1 MRERI
6 GSKSATLC
14 LIALTLAVFS
24 YVTTESLPIGLLHLI
39 AKDLDTTDSAVGL
52 LVTGYGLIVV
62 AVSLPLTRLTRR
74 LPRRRLLCILL
85 AVFVVATCL
94 SAAAWNYWLLMGAR
108 MVTALSQALFW
119 CVVTPAA
126 AGMFRAEVRGRAV
139 SVLYAGVSVAALA
152 GIPAGTWLG
161 QQATWRVAFVVLS
174 GPGLLV
180 LVAIA
185 ALLPDTPA
193 GRGAADRG
201 SAPDRGRYLSIVA
214 TTAMA
219 VTGGFTAFTYISP
232 FLTSFSGFAASSVGP
247 LLLVRG
253 IAGLAGVVAVG
264 FLVDRHG
271 WLTMVGLMGL
281 QVLAL
286 AGQYAFGASQ
296 VATVIAISLSGLT
309 LAGLPAVLGSRVLR
323 YAPGASDMASAGT
336 STAFN
341 TGITAGA
348 LFGSVLLAGSG
359 GVRSTALVGALLSL
373 VAFVVVLAEPF
384 FSSERQVAPI
394 IRRPFPARGRPG
406 LVAGCAAGG
415 MLQPPSRP

>member
-1 MRERI
+1 MRERF
-6 GSKSATLC
+6 GSKSAIIT

-24 YVTTESLPIGLLHLI
+24 YVTTESLPIGLLPLI
-39 AKDLDTTDSAVGL
+39 AADLGTTEAAVGL
-52 LVTGYGLIVV
+52 LVTGYGLIIV

-85 AVFVVATCL
+85 VVFVVATCL

-126 AGMFRAEVRGRAV
+126 AGLFRAEVRGRAV
-139 SVLYAGVSVAALA
+139 SILYAGVSVAALA
-152 GIPAGTWLG
+152 GIPIGTWLG
-161 QQATWRVAFVVLS
+161 QQTNWRMAFVLLT
-174 GPGLLV
+174 GPGV
-180 LVAIA
+180 LALIAVAS
-185 ALLPDTPA
+185 LLPDTPA
-193 GRGAADRG
+193 GQGAADRG
-201 SAPDRGRYLSIVA
+201 VAPDRGRYLSIVA
-214 TTAMA
+214 TTAIA

-232 FLTSFSGFAASSVGP
+232 FLTGFSGFAASSLGP

-253 IAGLAGVVAVG
+253 IAGLAAVVVVG

-271 WLTMVGLMGL
+271 WLTMIGLIGL
-281 QVLAL
+281 QVVAL
-286 AGQYAFGASQ
+286 AGQYALGASQ
-296 VATVIAISLSGLT
+296 VAAVITIALSGFT

-348 LFGSVLLAGSG
+348 LLGSVLLAGP
-359 GVRSTALVGALLSL
+359 GVRSTALAGALLSVL
-373 VAFVVVLAEPF
+373 ALAVVLAEPLV
-384 FSSERQVAPI
+384 SSHRRVAASIQPAARCNLRQPV
-394 IRRPFPARGRPG
+394 RW
-406 LVAGCAAGG
+406 
-415 MLQPPSRP
+415 

>member
-1 MRERI
+1 MRQRI
-6 GSKSATLC
+6 GSTSAVIT

-24 YVTTESLPIGLLHLI
+24 YVTTESLPIGLLPLI
-39 AKDLDTTDSAVGL
+39 AKDLGTTESAVGL
-52 LVTGYGLIVV
+52 LVTGYGLIIV

-74 LPRRRLLCILL
+74 LPRRQLLCILL
-85 AVFVVATCL
+85 GVFAVATAL
-94 SAAAWNYWLLMGAR
+94 SAAAGSYSLLMAAR

-139 SVLYAGVSVAALA
+139 SILYAGVSVAALA

-161 QQATWRVAFVVLS
+161 QQTNWRVAFLVLS
-174 GPGLLV
+174 VPALLV
-180 LVAIA
+180 LVVV
-185 ALLPDTPA
+185 ALLLPSTPA
-193 GRGAADRG
+193 GHGSADRG

-214 TTAMA
+214 TTAIA

-232 FLTSFSGFAASSVGP
+232 FLTGFSGFAASSVGP
-247 LLLVRG
+247 VLLVRG
-253 IAGLAGVVAVG
+253 VAGLAAVVVVG

-271 WLTMVGLMGL
+271 WPTMVGLMGL
-281 QVLAL
+281 QVVAL
-286 AGQYAFGASQ
+286 AGQSMFGTSQ
-296 VATVIAISLSGLT
+296 VATVIAISLSGFT

-348 LFGSVLLAGSG
+348 LFGGVLLAGP

-373 VAFVVVLAEPF
+373 VAFAVVLAEPV
-384 FSSERQVAPI
+384 FSSRRQVSPATP
-394 IRRPFPARGRPG
+394 RPLAARGPSG
-406 LVAGCAAGG
+406 HVAQCSTNRV
-415 MLQPPSRP
+415 LQPPSRL

>member
-1 MRERI
+1 MRERF
-6 GSKSATLC
+6 GSKSAIIT

-24 YVTTESLPIGLLHLI
+24 YVTTESLPIGLLPLI
-39 AKDLDTTDSAVGL
+39 AKDLDTTESAVGL
-52 LVTGYGLIVV
+52 LVTGYGLVIV
-62 AVSLPLTRLTRR
+62 AVSLPLTRLSRR

-94 SAAAWNYWLLMGAR
+94 SAAAGNYWLLMGAR

-139 SVLYAGVSVAALA
+139 SILYAGVSVAALA

-161 QQATWRVAFVVLS
+161 QQTNWRVAFVVLS

-180 LVAIA
+180 LVAVA
-185 ALLPDTPA
+185 ALLPNTPA
-193 GRGAADRG
+193 GQGAADRG

-214 TTAMA
+214 TTAIA

-232 FLTSFSGFAASSVGP
+232 FLTGFSGFAASSVGP

-253 IAGLAGVVAVG
+253 IAGLAGVVVVG

-271 WLTMVGLMGL
+271 WLTMLGLTCL
-281 QVLAL
+281 QVVAL
-286 AGQYAFGASQ
+286 AGQYAFGAFS
-296 VATVIAISLSGLT
+296 VATVITISLSGFT

-348 LFGSVLLAGSG
+348 LFGSVLLAGP
-359 GVRSTALVGALLSL
+359 GVRSTALVGALLSV
-373 VAFVVVLAEPF
+373 VAFAVVLAEPF
-384 FSSERQVAPI
+384 FSDRRQVAPI
-394 IRRPFPARGRPG
+394 TRRPSAARGHPG
-406 LVAGCAAGG
+406 LVAGCSASG
-415 MLQPPSRP
+415 MLQPPSTS